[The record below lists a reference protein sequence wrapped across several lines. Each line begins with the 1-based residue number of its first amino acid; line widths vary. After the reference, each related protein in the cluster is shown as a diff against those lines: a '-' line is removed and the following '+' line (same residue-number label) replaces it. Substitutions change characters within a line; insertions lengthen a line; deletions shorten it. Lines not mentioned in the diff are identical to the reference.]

1 MSADS
6 TCPSSNLRKPQPL
19 HPGKYFQ
26 QGVVGTAT
34 YTVDSEEFK
43 LAHRYS
49 SSHLPAAALPLSGDH
64 PSSITPI
71 AYHYSYPDASLSRQ
85 PQLAQEHDGEKQHRQ
100 RSTLLTPP
108 HAAADATG
116 NDQHSMTRASS
127 TKSTP
132 TSQTL
137 QHSPVSM
144 TEPETP
150 SQANPEN
157 APTTK
162 PKRVRT
168 GCLTC
173 RERHLKCDEGLP
185 KCQNCRKSNRKCKRG
200 VRLNFI
206 DIQCERPPHLLP
218 PTADWKV
225 TFQDDSRDIA
235 SEYHGGLEKYHPLEP
250 EHKRQKLSIP
260 PVNYDYG
267 QITAPMLAHQ
277 QLPAPQSYSQS
288 YVEPSHPAYASSST
302 QSYENAANV
311 MASYSESRQPVT
323 HPYEQAMLVSTD
335 QSPTPPQLEN
345 RDEVLYL
352 QVFVEEVGLWM
363 DSMDAEKHFS
373 RHIPFQSLREPMLKY
388 ALLACGVR
396 HLTLVNAAYPEE
408 HALNYYN
415 NATQLLLKSLQNP
428 DRDSALCATTA
439 TILNVYEVMSEKA
452 LQRMN
457 HIAGAR
463 ALIKE
468 CRWDAQATG
477 IGAACFWLNVGL
489 ELFSCLHFNWGVAWD
504 PDTWGIDMTMNPQHT
519 GGNEEHWTHRM
530 LWILSK
536 ITNFRS
542 TVQSRYHDASVHAE
556 QIRVHQR
563 HQQWIALKQ
572 LCDRWDQCVPPTMH
586 AIASIPPYM
595 TNSKSAFP
603 EVWLIKRT
611 TIVARLFYHTAMA
624 LLGSVHPFAHMQ
636 PQTAEEMQ
644 EMRLYHS
651 RQICGIVAHVKD
663 RGVAS
668 ASIRCLA
675 VAGEHLTV
683 RREQEEVL
691 SIFDRIKKE
700 TGWRVTF
707 LHDDLKEK
715 WGWPKSPQEYGGGMG
730 ATPSYYG
737 GPSSG
742 PSTTPPRP
750 KFPVGIVNPL
760 YKNADFSAQNPPYEG
775 NYVPPAPG
783 HVMHN
788 TQIYGYSGVGTMM
801 QS

>member
-1 MSADS
+1 
-6 TCPSSNLRKPQPL
+6 
-19 HPGKYFQ
+19 
-26 QGVVGTAT
+26 
-34 YTVDSEEFK
+34 
-43 LAHRYS
+43 
-49 SSHLPAAALPLSGDH
+49 
-64 PSSITPI
+64 
-71 AYHYSYPDASLSRQ
+71 
-85 PQLAQEHDGEKQHRQ
+85 
-100 RSTLLTPP
+100 
-108 HAAADATG
+108 
-116 NDQHSMTRASS
+116 
-127 TKSTP
+127 
-132 TSQTL
+132 
-137 QHSPVSM
+137 
-144 TEPETP
+144 
-150 SQANPEN
+150 
-157 APTTK
+157 
-162 PKRVRT
+162 
-168 GCLTC
+168 
-173 RERHLKCDEGLP
+173 
-185 KCQNCRKSNRKCKRG
+185 
-200 VRLNFI
+200 
-206 DIQCERPPHLLP
+206 
-218 PTADWKV
+218 
-225 TFQDDSRDIA
+225 
-235 SEYHGGLEKYHPLEP
+235 
-250 EHKRQKLSIP
+250 
-260 PVNYDYG
+260 
-267 QITAPMLAHQ
+267 
-277 QLPAPQSYSQS
+277 
-288 YVEPSHPAYASSST
+288 
-302 QSYENAANV
+302 
-311 MASYSESRQPVT
+311 MASYSEPRQPVT
-323 HPYEQAMLVSTD
+323 HSYEQAMLVSTE
-335 QSPTPPQLEN
+335 QSPSPPHLEN
-345 RDEVLYL
+345 RDEVLYM

-373 RHIPFQSLREPMLKY
+373 RLIPFQALREPMLKY

-408 HALNYYN
+408 HAVNYYN

-428 DRDSALCATTA
+428 DRDCALCATTA

-468 CRWDAQATG
+468 CRWDAQGTG

-504 PDTWGIDMTMNPQHT
+504 PDTWGIDMTMNPQHM
-519 GGNEEHWTHRM
+519 GGNEEDWAHKM

-542 TVQSRYHDASVHAE
+542 TVQPRYQEASVHAE
-556 QIRVHQR
+556 QARIHQR
-563 HQQWIALKQ
+563 HQQWLALRQ
-572 LCDRWDQCVPPTMH
+572 LCDRWNQCVPPTMH

-603 EVWLIKRT
+603 EVWLIKRA

-707 LHDDLKEK
+707 IHDDLKEK
-715 WGWPKSPQEYGGGMG
+715 WGWNTSPQEYSGMG
-730 ATPSYYG
+730 ATASYYA
-737 GPSSG
+737 GPSSA
-742 PSTTPPRP
+742 PTAPAQTTTTPSRP
-750 KFPVGIVNPL
+750 KYPVGIVNPL

-783 HVMHN
+783 HIMHN
-788 TQIYGYSGVGTMM
+788 PQIYGYSGIPTMM